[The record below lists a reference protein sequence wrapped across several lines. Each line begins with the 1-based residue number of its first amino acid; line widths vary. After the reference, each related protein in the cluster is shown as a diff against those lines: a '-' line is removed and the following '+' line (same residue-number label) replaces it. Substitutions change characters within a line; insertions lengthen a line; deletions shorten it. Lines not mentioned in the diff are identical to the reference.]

1 MTSTTPPNADDPDAR
16 PAVEAAPSAGSPEP
30 RGLLAPSL
38 RWTTIGSS
46 ALIFLGAF
54 ETLAVTTIMPAVSAD
69 LDGRSLYALAFA
81 ATLAASI
88 VGTVTGG
95 FWADRRGP
103 ARPLLAGI
111 AVFIAGLLLSGTAVE
126 MSVFVTG
133 RFLQGLGSGAVNVA
147 LFVVVA
153 RLYPAALHPRIFGL
167 FATVWLI
174 PSLVGPPIAGVIAD
188 QLGWHW
194 VFLGVGLIVVVAAAT
209 IVPSVLHLMRL
220 PQEPVVA
227 HGSRWVVPLALTAA
241 AAVLA
246 VSLSGELGAWS
257 WPVALTGLAVA
268 FAALRPLFPRGTFVA
283 RRGLPAAI
291 AMRGVVASAFFSLEA
306 YQPLLFVE
314 RFGYESWAAGLILTV
329 GGVAWA
335 ISSDVQGRLGDR
347 VGHAATIRVGAILA
361 VVGLVWQLGTTALWL
376 PPPVAMGGWLIAG
389 VGMGLIYPR
398 VSTIVLAHSTPGD
411 EGFNSGAMS
420 IADLAGAA
428 CAIAV
433 SGLLFTAFGGVDG
446 SGFLAVFGL
455 GSLLVLLTI
464 PISWRVDLP

>member
-1 MTSTTPPNADDPDAR
+1 MSTSTTPPATGILSPD
-16 PAVEAAPSAGSPEP
+16 
-30 RGLLAPSL
+30 L

-69 LDGRSLYALAFA
+69 LDGRSLYALAFSS
-81 ATLAASI
+81 TLAASI

-111 AVFIAGLLLSGTAVE
+111 AVFLLGLVLSGTAVTME
-126 MSVFVTG
+126 VFVAG
-133 RFLQGLGSGAVNVA
+133 RFLQGLGSGAINVA

-153 RLYPAALHPRIFGL
+153 RVYPSALHPRIFGL

-174 PSLVGPPIAGVIAD
+174 PSLIGPPIAGAIAD
-188 QLGWHW
+188 TLGWHW
-194 VFLGVGLIVVVAAAT
+194 VFLGVGLIVVVAAGT
-209 IVPSVLHLMRL
+209 IVPSLVSLLRMPHEGA
-220 PQEPVVA
+220 PT
-227 HGSRWVVPLALTAA
+227 GSRWVVPLSLAA
-241 AAVLA
+241 AAGVLG
-246 VSLSGELGAWS
+246 VSMSGELGVWS
-257 WPVALTGLAVA
+257 WPVAVAALVVA
-268 FAALRPLFPRGTFVA
+268 FVALRPLFPRGTFLA

-291 AMRGVVASAFFSLEA
+291 AMRGVVASAFFSIEA

-335 ISSDVQGRLGDR
+335 VSSEVQGRLGER
-347 VGHAATIRVGAILA
+347 IGHAATIRLGAILA
-361 VVGLVWQLGTTALWL
+361 IVGLLWQLGTTALWL
-376 PPPVAMGGWLIAG
+376 APPVAMGGWLIAG

-428 CAIAV
+428 CSIAV
-433 SGLLFTAFGGVDG
+433 GGLLFTAFGGIEG
-446 SGFLAVFGL
+446 NGFLAVFGL
-455 GSLLVLLTI
+455 GSVLVLLTL
-464 PISWRVDLP
+464 PIAWRVEAP

>member
-1 MTSTTPPNADDPDAR
+1 MTTSTTPPSADPPADP
-16 PAVEAAPSAGSPEP
+16 APRDIAPT
-30 RGLLAPSL
+30 GLLSRSL

-69 LDGRSLYALAFA
+69 LDGRALYAFAFA

-95 FWADRRGP
+95 FWADRTSP
-103 ARPLLAGI
+103 AQPLLAGI
-111 AVFIAGLLLSGTAVE
+111 AVFILGLVLSGTASD
-126 MSVFVTG
+126 MAVFVAG

-174 PSLVGPPIAGVIAD
+174 PSLVGPPVAGIIAD

-194 VFLGVGLIVVVAAAT
+194 VFLGVGLIVIVAAVT
-209 IVPSVLHLMRL
+209 IVPSLVHLLRMSR
-220 PQEPVVA
+220 EDVA
-227 HGSRWVVPLALTAA
+227 PRGSSRVVPLALAA
-241 AAVLA
+241 ALGVLA
-246 VSLSGELGAWS
+246 VSLSGELGGWS
-257 WPVALTGLAVA
+257 WPVAALGLGVA
-268 FAALRPLFPRGTFVA
+268 FLTLRPLFPRGTFVA

-291 AMRGVVASAFFSLEA
+291 AMRGVVASAFFSIEA

-335 ISSDVQGRLGDR
+335 ISSEVQGRLGDR
-347 VGHAATIRVGAILA
+347 VGHESTIRWGAILA
-361 VVGLVWQLGTTALWL
+361 VIGLLWQFATTALWL
-376 PPPVAMGGWLIAG
+376 APPVAMGGWLIAG

-433 SGLLFTAFGGVDG
+433 SGLLFTALGGVDG
-446 SGFLAVFGL
+446 GGFLAVFGL
-455 GSLLVLLTI
+455 GSALVLLTI
-464 PISWRVDLP
+464 PISWRVAAP

>member
-1 MTSTTPPNADDPDAR
+1 MTSTTPQPPDHATHD
-16 PAVEAAPSAGSPEP
+16 AVPT
-30 RGLLAPSL
+30 GLLSRSL

-69 LDGRSLYALAFA
+69 LDGRALYALAFA

-95 FWADRRGP
+95 FWADRKGP
-103 ARPLLAGI
+103 AQPLLAGI
-111 AVFIAGLLLSGTAVE
+111 VVFILGLVLSGTASD
-126 MSVFVTG
+126 MGVFVAG
-133 RFLQGLGSGAVNVA
+133 RFFQGLGSGAVNVA

-174 PSLVGPPIAGVIAD
+174 PSLVGPPVAGIIAD

-209 IVPSVLHLMRL
+209 IVPSLLHLLRMTRDDT
-220 PQEPVVA
+220 EPR
-227 HGSRWVVPLALTAA
+227 GSSRVVPLALAA
-241 AAVLA
+241 AIAVLA
-246 VSLSGELGAWS
+246 VSLSGELGGWS
-257 WPVALTGLAVA
+257 WPVAVAGIGVA
-268 FAALRPLFPRGTFVA
+268 FLALRPLFPRGTFLA

-291 AMRGVVASAFFSLEA
+291 ALRGVVASAFFSIEA

-335 ISSDVQGRLGDR
+335 ISSEVQGRLGDR
-347 VGHAATIRVGAILA
+347 IGHESTIRWGALLA
-361 VVGLVWQLGTTALWL
+361 VVGLLWQFATTALWL
-376 PPPVAMGGWLIAG
+376 VPPVAMGGWLIAG

-446 SGFLAVFGL
+446 GGFLAVFAL
-455 GSLLVLLTI
+455 GSALVLLTV
-464 PISWRVDLP
+464 PISWRVAAP